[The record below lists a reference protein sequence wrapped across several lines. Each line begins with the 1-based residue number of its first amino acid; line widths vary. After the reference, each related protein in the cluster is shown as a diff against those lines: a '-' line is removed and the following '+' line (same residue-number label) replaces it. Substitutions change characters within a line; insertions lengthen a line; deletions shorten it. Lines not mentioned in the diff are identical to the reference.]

1 MIIKNKKELL
11 KWAEEEKDFPLLI
24 DIWEG
29 GDIEDSAENLNIKLS
44 KSGVIKVMESIEKT
58 QDASIGINWD
68 VIKESIEF
76 VGETKK

>member
-1 MIIKNKKELL
+1 MIVKNKKELL

-44 KSGVIKVMESIEKT
+44 NT
-58 QDASIGINWD
+58 LY
-68 VIKESIEF
+68 
-76 VGETKK
+76 

>member
-1 MIIKNKKELL
+1 MIVKNKKELL
-11 KWAEEEKDFPLLI
+11 KWAEEEKGFPLLI

-68 VIKESIEF
+68 VIEENIGF
-76 VGETKK
+76 VKGKNR